1 MEWNDAQ
8 TTVLFMLALFSIA
21 PIFCCCLA
29 ALLYILYYFLANE
42 ASEIHHAQE
51 FENRFW
57 TLFAMLA
64 TSASVFV
71 KDSPFCFGD
80 DRPGLGVFVMLL
92 VSYAVHMW
100 DRILHRKEMSR
111 HVAGSLRRGA
121 SAAQSLVKLNSLGM
135 SVEDQLERIS
145 LAMSNIDQL
154 LVPST
159 INNFINTKFILK
171 NEREII
177 SAFEDAQPQ
186 TLNWLI
192 SNVKLALVFYKI
204 KDHRNFR
211 GQHRTELIELLAV
224 DRVSTLTI
232 HSRVLLLRAL
242 QLMKLPANP
251 RAEHWVRNIILSTHQ
266 DELSELKTMTDSGG
280 DYFCMNKLIY
290 DDIRSDTVRRDIL
303 SHFKKEAAVQQAHVD
318 MGTRKARLRMEKGW
332 RKILSDVDDTLTSS
346 GGSYPAG
353 IDRRYNK
360 KVVYPGVIGLYRELD
375 LGTHGADEY
384 RSNTGNLVFLSARPH
399 LYKDISEKHNFAKFQ
414 KLREREG
421 FDGRGGLHTIPSLL
435 AGDLT
440 SGREFMMTNDFG
452 PLALKKYDNF
462 KRFVS
467 IYPEYKH
474 VFVCDNGQ
482 GDVRAGELM
491 HDNFPRHLDGIFVH
505 LVQDIKKTYG
515 FDSERWRR
523 KGLLAKT
530 CFFAV
535 YPDAALYAAT
545 QRPPFIR
552 MSGLYRVC
560 QDAVWDF
567 GMIAPSQWLSESQK
581 RDRRHELNQSLWR
594 CNKILEHN
602 RMETVP
608 LIESPR
614 QWEDG
619 ERVRTSYGIG
629 IIKSFDPVWD
639 LYEVELDLRPLDRQ
653 LKEYEIQESAKKEAA
668 DTRGSLQSLD
678 SPPGA
683 LTPARGKSIDRK
695 PLQTV
700 VEEDETNYHMSPA
713 TSFDA
718 SKKSSKQ
725 SLIEFQ
731 QSSFLPTLEEPEC
744 AIPSDDDEC
753 KLVSSIPSLDESTE
767 SSTLEIALNAKS
779 YSSSAS
785 LKSQASVYNSLVK
798 TVKDDKRHTFSFWAT
813 DNSVKCMVDTTEDKT
828 KTNFVPREV
837 GVKAEQGSASK
848 RNFLCRGIFYA
859 KIQGKHISKYT
870 PPMLPKLPKKE
881 DKKPKELFSFWASD
895 NVKST
900 VIKADTYVD
909 KSKTKFSPRE
919 KVTTPYGTGV
929 VVEHRKKS
937 QIVVIDM
944 SGPWSARAYLQ
955 ENIVKREGAG
965 FIGNLLR
972 QFSSSQASPKRRPP
986 SAKIVSERNFP
997 HATGA
1002 LIITPFGNGTVT
1014 RPLPVKEK
1022 QTFFSSPA
1030 KATLESNSQL
1040 AHTIGISLTSWT
1052 LRDGRNPTLY
1062 CTVETAE
1069 RWRTKP
1075 NSSSVSSASSPA
1087 VNRRENSLLMSVFG
1101 NLVSGTVE
1109 SLKKITVPRVIETP
1123 KINIESR
1130 KFERYYRDGAAV
1142 TTAYGDGTVRKF
1154 RESDGFYVVSLL
1166 MKSGKTFGNAYL
1178 REDSMSYRL
1187 ARGCVEG
1194 YPVMTTFG
1202 SGVLQSVNPTTGVHH
1217 VIIQSFGAMCY
1228 LQPNQVLR
1236 PLKAAVG
1243 EDVSTPYG
1251 EGKVYK
1257 YRLSDGKY
1265 EIKLGWGSM
1274 LYAKAETF
1282 DRIDDRLEDKGGF
1295 GMGWILKFFYS
1306 REASKEVGPQR
1317 SRTNSFSMLSQSGVS
1332 TSDFG

>member
-1 MEWNDAQ
+1 M
-8 TTVLFMLALFSIA
+8 
-21 PIFCCCLA
+21 
-29 ALLYILYYFLANE
+29 LYYFLANE

-57 TLFAMLA
+57 TVFAMLA
-64 TSASVFV
+64 TGTGIFV
-71 KDSPFCFGD
+71 NDSPFYFGD
-80 DRPGLGVFVMLL
+80 THPRLGLFACVL

-100 DRILHRKEMSR
+100 DRWAHRKDLTR
-111 HVAGSLRRGA
+111 HGVSGSLRRGA
-121 SAAQSLVKLNSLGM
+121 SAAQSLVKLNALGM

-159 INNFINTKFILK
+159 INNFINTGFILK

-224 DRVSTLTI
+224 DRVSVLTI

-290 DDIRSDTVRRDIL
+290 DDIRSETVRQDIL

-318 MGTRKARLRMEKGW
+318 MGTRKARLRMERGW
-332 RKILSDVDDTLTSS
+332 RKVLSDVDDTLTSS

-353 IDRRYNK
+353 IDKRYNK
-360 KVVYPGVIGLYRELD
+360 KVVYPGVLGLYRELD
-375 LGTHGADEY
+375 LGIHGADEY

-399 LYKDISEKHNFAKFQ
+399 LYKDISERHNFAKFQ

-421 FDGRGGLHTIPSLL
+421 VDGRGGLHTIPSLL
-435 AGDLT
+435 AGDMS

-452 PLALKKYDNF
+452 PLALKKFDNF

-491 HDNFPRHLDGIFVH
+491 HDHFPRHLDGMFVH
-505 LVQDIKKTYG
+505 IVQDIQKTYG

-530 CFFAV
+530 CFFTV
-535 YPDAALYAAT
+535 YTDAALFAAT

-552 MSGLYRVC
+552 MSGLWRVC
-560 QDAVWDF
+560 QDAKWDYC
-567 GMIAPSQWLSESQK
+567 MIAPSQWSSESQK
-581 RDRRHELNQSLWR
+581 RDRRYELNQSLWR
-594 CNKILEHN
+594 CNKLLE
-602 RMETVP
+602 RCGMETVS
-608 LIESPR
+608 LNDNPR
-614 QWEDG
+614 QWQDG
-619 ERVRTSYGIG
+619 ERVRTSYGSG
-629 IIKSFDPVWD
+629 VVKSFDPMWD
-639 LYEVELDLRPLDRQ
+639 LYEVELDLRPLDVQ
-653 LKEYEIQESAKKEAA
+653 LKCYETQESSKKEAA
-668 DTRGSLQSLD
+668 DSRGTLRPLNTK
-678 SPPGA
+678 A
-683 LTPARGKSIDRK
+683 KDRK

-700 VEEDETNYHMSPA
+700 VEEDETNYHISPA
-713 TSFDA
+713 PSLDMLKKP
-718 SKKSSKQ
+718 SKESLLEEKSS
-725 SLIEFQ
+725 L
-731 QSSFLPTLEEPEC
+731 SSTSPHPD
-744 AIPSDDDEC
+744 PSAFDES
-753 KLVSSIPSLDESTE
+753 KRVLSEISLDESIGASTIGTTLTE
-767 SSTLEIALNAKS
+767 KSST
-779 YSSSAS
+779 SSAS
-785 LKSQASVYNSLVK
+785 PKSVTAKQRS
-798 TVKDDKRHTFSFWAT
+798 DKKSKFSFWAT
-813 DNSVKCMVDTTEDKT
+813 DNVKSVVDTSFINNDVKSVADVTAEKARNDLPPVENVDVTVTTEETPESRKSVRCPG
-828 KTNFVPREV
+828 KY
-837 GVKAEQGSASK
+837 
-848 RNFLCRGIFYA
+848 YA
-859 KIQGKHISKYT
+859 KIQGKNITKFT
-870 PPMLPKLPKKE
+870 PPMLPKFPLIKD
-881 DKKPKELFSFWASD
+881 DKKPIELFSFWATDSL
-895 NVKST
+895 KGT
-900 VIKADTYVD
+900 VDTYVD
-909 KSKTKFSPRE
+909 KSKTKFSPKER
-919 KVTTPYGTGV
+919 VTTPYGVGV
-929 VVEHRKKS
+929 VVEHRQHSK
-937 QIVVIDM
+937 IVVIDL
-944 SGPWSARAYLQ
+944 SGAWSARAYLK
-955 ENIVKREGAG
+955 ENIVKRDGAG
-965 FIGNLLR
+965 FIGSILR
-972 QFSSSQASPKRRPP
+972 QFSTSQSPKRITHSSKRVVEHTN
-986 SAKIVSERNFP
+986 SFP
-997 HATGA
+997 YAMGTP
-1002 LIITPFGNGTVT
+1002 IFSPFGEGKVI
-1014 RPLPVKEK
+1014 RPLTWQGNEK
-1022 QTFFSSPA
+1022 QTLLFTSPPKTTTETNHNQPA
-1030 KATLESNSQL
+1030 NTIAVSL
-1040 AHTIGISLTSWT
+1040 ALWT
-1052 LRDGRNPTLY
+1052 LRDGRHPILY

-1069 RWRTKP
+1069 RWRMKKE
-1075 NSSSVSSASSPA
+1075 SSSVHTPMHK
-1087 VNRRENSLLMSVFG
+1087 RENSYLYSVLG
-1101 NLVSGTVE
+1101 SLVSGTVDAVSGTVE

-1123 KINIESR
+1123 ISKIESR
-1130 KFERYYRDGAAV
+1130 KYERYYKDGAAV
-1142 TTAYGDGTVRKF
+1142 TTAYGDGTVQSF

-1166 MKSGKTFGNAYL
+1166 LKFGKKSAFGNAFL

-1202 SGVLQSVNPTTGVHH
+1202 SGVLQSVNPTTGVHN
-1217 VIIQSFGAMCY
+1217 VIIQSFGAICY
-1228 LQPNQVLR
+1228 LQPDQVLR
-1236 PLKAAVG
+1236 PMKAAVG

-1257 YRLSDGKY
+1257 FRLADGKY
-1265 EIKLGWGSM
+1265 EIMLSWGSM

-1306 REASKEVGPQR
+1306 REESKEVGPQR
-1317 SRTNSFSMLSQSGVS
+1317 SRTNSVSMLSQSGVS
-1332 TSDFG
+1332 NSDFG